1 MNACLPVEFQT
12 VLILESMV
20 VDVQP
25 TDGQTKD
32 SLTRA
37 VEYCTYSN
45 VKICTLSPVRI
56 MRCRSD
62 NHQLVGYEGVEYII
76 VVCDP
81 AGSLLGLASL
91 LVHSAHHAGGWNFL
105 WQLQNI
111 MIYRL

>member
-1 MNACLPVEFQT
+1 MIVDSSSLL
-12 VLILESMV
+12 LILESMV

-45 VKICTLSPVRI
+45 AKVCTLSPVRI

-62 NHQLVGYEGVEYII
+62 NHQPAGYEGVEYSIRSN
-76 VVCDP
+76 VLR
-81 AGSLLGLASL
+81 GR
-91 LVHSAHHAGGWNFL
+91 H
-105 WQLQNI
+105 
-111 MIYRL
+111 